1 MGAVN
6 GGALCYPAPVL
17 PGSGVVDVNHPEIDV
32 AEAPPTRRVLA
43 ILAADVVGYARLTE
57 VAEEATHIRLRALR
71 FGVIN
76 PCIVSF
82 RGRIVKN
89 TGDGF
94 LASFDSSLDAARCAV
109 ALQAEVAAAQTREGY
124 DRKIQFRIGLNVAQT
139 IVESEDIF
147 GKGVNIAARLEQSA
161 PAGGVVLSDEM
172 FQQIKDRLDVPV
184 QDLGALR
191 LKHLARP
198 VHAYSLLL
206 PEAERLPSSGGR
218 KASRQ
223 AKVPYIAVLP
233 FRTQG
238 ANPEDDYFGDGTA
251 DEIVVALQSL
261 RGLFVISSMST
272 SPYRSGPIDSQKIG
286 QELGVRYVL
295 SGSIRRA
302 DKRLRI
308 GVELKDVEAGVV
320 LWADHY
326 DGDVS
331 ELFEFQSRIA
341 TRIVWSIAPQVREA
355 ELKRA
360 LQKRSD
366 NLNAYELLMKAIDFM
381 YRMNF
386 FDFGRAG
393 ELLQA
398 AIASDPSYATPYA
411 YAALWHIHN
420 VAQGWGAEGGPD
432 AAEAARLATAAVDRA
447 PADGF
452 ALAVLG
458 HTKALLFKDYDASLD
473 LFDRALSASPGNAMA
488 WTLSSGVYGYL
499 EEGQS
504 AITRAEQGLRL
515 SPADTQAYFYLMF
528 LGQAHY
534 INGNYDEAVVWAR
547 KTAALNGRL
556 SANLRILAAAYVAK
570 GQDEEARGVTRML
583 LDIQPRFKLSAYRER
598 CPFKIGLRERF
609 IGHLR
614 EAGLPD

>member
-1 MGAVN
+1 MINLGTN
-6 GGALCYPAPVL
+6 FG
-17 PGSGVVDVNHPEIDV
+17 DV
-32 AEAPPTRRVLA
+32 PPTRRVLA

-57 VAEEATHIRLRALR
+57 VAEEATHSRLRALR

-76 PCIVSF
+76 PCIVSY
-82 RGRIVKN
+82 RGKVVKN

-109 ALQAEVAAAQTREGY
+109 AMQHEVAAAQSREGY
-124 DRKIQFRIGLNVAQT
+124 DRKIQFRMGLNVAQT

-161 PAGGVVLSDEM
+161 PAGGVVLSHEM
-172 FQQIKDRLDVPV
+172 FQEIKDRLEVSV
-184 QDLGALR
+184 EDLGLLR
-191 LKHLARP
+191 LKHLSRP
-198 VHAYSLLL
+198 VRAYSLLL
-206 PEAERLPSSGGR
+206 PEAERLPQR
-218 KASRQ
+218 ASRR
-223 AKVPYIAVLP
+223 AKVPFIAVLP
-233 FRTQG
+233 FRSQG
-238 ANPEDDYFGDGTA
+238 GPSEDDYFGDGTA

-261 RGLFVISSMST
+261 RGLFVISSTST
-272 SPYRSGPIDSQKIG
+272 LSYRTGPIDSQRIG

-302 DKRLRI
+302 DKQVRI
-308 GVELKDVEAGVV
+308 GVELKDVEAGIV
-320 LWADHY
+320 LWADRY

-360 LQKRSD
+360 LRKRSD

-398 AIASDPSYATPYA
+398 AIVSDPNYATPYA

-420 VAQGWGAEGGPD
+420 VAQGWGPEGGSD
-432 AAEAARLATAAVDRA
+432 AAEAARLAAAAVERA

-458 HTKALLFKDYDASLD
+458 HTKALLFKDYDAALD

-499 EEGQS
+499 EDGQS

-534 INGNYDEAVVWAR
+534 ISGNYDEAVVWAR

-556 SANLRILAAAYVAK
+556 SANLRVLAAAYIAK
-570 GQDEEARGVTRML
+570 GQDGEARAVTKML
-583 LDIQPRFKLSAYRER
+583 LEIQPRFTLSAYRGR
-598 CPFKIGLRERF
+598 CPFKADLRERF
-609 IGHLR
+609 IDHLR
-614 EAGLPD
+614 QAGLPD

>member
-1 MGAVN
+1 MI
-6 GGALCYPAPVL
+6 
-17 PGSGVVDVNHPEIDV
+17 NHREIDAAEV
-32 AEAPPTRRVLA
+32 APTRRVLA

-57 VAEEATHIRLRALR
+57 LAEEATHIRLRSLR

-94 LASFDSSLDAARCAV
+94 LASFDSALDAARCAV
-109 ALQAEVAAAQTREGY
+109 ALQAEVAAAQNREGY
-124 DRKIQFRIGLNVAQT
+124 DRKIQFRMGLNVGQT

-172 FQQIKDRLDVPV
+172 FQQIKDRIDVPV
-184 QDLGALR
+184 QDLGVLR
-191 LKHLARP
+191 LKHLASP

-206 PEAERLPSSGGR
+206 PEAERLPSSGG

-233 FRTQG
+233 FRTQA

-261 RGLFVISSMST
+261 RGLCVISSMST
-272 SPYRSGPIDSQKIG
+272 SPYRSGPIDSQRIG

-302 DKRLRI
+302 DQRLRI
-308 GVELKDVEAGVV
+308 SVELQDVEAGIV

-326 DGDVS
+326 DGEVS
-331 ELFEFQSRIA
+331 ELFDFQSRIA

-360 LQKRSD
+360 LRKRSD

-381 YRMNF
+381 YRMNY

-398 AIASDPSYATPYA
+398 AIALDPSYATPYA

-458 HTKALLFKDYDASLD
+458 HTRALLFKDYGAALD

-499 EEGQS
+499 EDGQS

-547 KTAALNGRL
+547 KTASLNGRL

-570 GQDEEARGVTRML
+570 GQGEEARSITRML
-583 LDIQPRFKLSAYRER
+583 LDIQPRFKLSAYRDR
-598 CPFKIGLRERF
+598 CPFRSSLRERF
-609 IGHLR
+609 IEHLR

>member
-1 MGAVN
+1 MIH
-6 GGALCYPAPVL
+6 
-17 PGSGVVDVNHPEIDV
+17 PGVSTGES
-32 AEAPPTRRVLA
+32 PPKRRVLA

-57 VAEEATHIRLRALR
+57 VAEEATHVRLRALR

-76 PCIVSF
+76 PCIVSY
-82 RGRIVKN
+82 RGKIVKN
-89 TGDGF
+89 TGDGY

-109 ALQAEVAAAQTREGY
+109 ALQHEVAAVQSREGH
-124 DRKIQFRIGLNVAQT
+124 DRKIQFRMGLNVAQT

-161 PAGGVVLSDEM
+161 PAGGVVISDEM
-172 FQQIKDRLDVPV
+172 FQEIKDRLEVAV
-184 QDLGALR
+184 EDLGLLR
-191 LKHLARP
+191 LKHLSRP

-206 PEAERLPSSGGR
+206 PEAERLPPS

-223 AKVPYIAVLP
+223 AKVPFIAVLP

-238 ANPEDDYFGDGTA
+238 ESPEDDYFGDGTA
-251 DEIVVALQSL
+251 DEIVVALQSI
-261 RGLFVISSMST
+261 RGLFVISSTST
-272 SPYRSGPIDSQKIG
+272 FPYRTGPIDSQRIG

-302 DKRLRI
+302 DKQLRI
-308 GVELKDVEAGVV
+308 GVELTDVEAGVV

-360 LQKRSD
+360 LRKRSD

-398 AIASDPSYATPYA
+398 AIALDPNYATPYA

-432 AAEAARLATAAVDRA
+432 AAEAARLAAAAVDRA

-458 HTKALLFKDYDASLD
+458 HTKALLFKDYDAALD

-534 INGNYDEAVVWAR
+534 ISGNFDEAVVWAR

-556 SANLRILAAAYVAK
+556 SANLRVLAAAYVAS
-570 GQDEEARGVTRML
+570 GRGAEARAVAKTL
-583 LDIQPRFKLSAYRER
+583 LEIQPRFQLSAYSER
-598 CPFKIGLRERF
+598 CPFREGLRERF
-609 IGHLR
+609 IDHLR
-614 EAGLPD
+614 QAGLPD

>member
-1 MGAVN
+1 M
-6 GGALCYPAPVL
+6 
-17 PGSGVVDVNHPEIDV
+17 
-32 AEAPPTRRVLA
+32 
-43 ILAADVVGYARLTE
+43 AADVVGYARLTE
-57 VAEEATHIRLRALR
+57 VAEETTHIRLRTLR

-76 PCIVSF
+76 PCIVSY
-82 RGRIVKN
+82 RGKIVKN

-109 ALQAEVAAAQTREGY
+109 AMQHEVATAQSREGY
-124 DRKIQFRIGLNVAQT
+124 DRKIQFRMGLNVAQT

-161 PAGGVVLSDEM
+161 PAGGVVLSHDM
-172 FQQIKDRLDVPV
+172 YQGIKDRLEVSV
-184 QDLGALR
+184 EDLGLLR
-191 LKHLARP
+191 LKHLSRP

-206 PEAERLPSSGGR
+206 PEAERLPPSGGR
-218 KASRQ
+218 ASRQ
-223 AKVPYIAVLP
+223 AKVPFIAVLP

-238 ANPEDDYFGDGTA
+238 GSPEDDYFGDGTA
-251 DEIVVALQSL
+251 DEIVVALQSV
-261 RGLFVISSMST
+261 RGLFVISSTST
-272 SPYRSGPIDSQKIG
+272 FPYRTGLIDSQRIG

-302 DKRLRI
+302 DKQLRI
-308 GVELKDVEAGVV
+308 GVELKDVEAGIV
-320 LWADHY
+320 LWADQY

-360 LQKRSD
+360 LHKRSD

-386 FDFGRAG
+386 YDFGKAG

-398 AIASDPSYATPYA
+398 AITADPNYATAYA

-432 AAEAARLATAAVDRA
+432 AAEAARLAAAAVDRA

-458 HTKALLFKDYDASLD
+458 HSKALLFKDYGAALD

-504 AITRAEQGLRL
+504 AIKRAEQGLRL

-547 KTAALNGRL
+547 KTATLNGRL
-556 SANLRILAAAYVAK
+556 SANLRVLAAAYIAT
-570 GQDEEARGVTRML
+570 GQSAEARTVTKTL
-583 LDIQPRFKLSAYRER
+583 LDVQPRFKLSAYSER
-598 CPFKIGLRERF
+598 CPFRAGLRERF
-609 IGHLR
+609 IDHLR
-614 EAGLPD
+614 QAGLPD

>member
-1 MGAVN
+1 M
-6 GGALCYPAPVL
+6 
-17 PGSGVVDVNHPEIDV
+17 
-32 AEAPPTRRVLA
+32 LA

-57 VAEEATHIRLRALR
+57 IAEEATHIRLRALR

-76 PCIVSF
+76 PCIVSY
-82 RGRIVKN
+82 RGKIVKN

-94 LASFDSSLDAARCAV
+94 LASFDSSFDAVRCAV
-109 ALQAEVAAAQTREGY
+109 AMQHEVAAAQSREGY
-124 DRKIQFRIGLNVAQT
+124 DRKIQFRMGLNVAQT
-139 IVESEDIF
+139 IVEWEDIF

-161 PAGGVVLSDEM
+161 PPGGVVLSHEM
-172 FQQIKDRLDVPV
+172 YQEIKDRLEVSV
-184 QDLGALR
+184 EDLGLLR
-191 LKHLARP
+191 LKHLSRP
-198 VHAYSLLL
+198 VRAYSLLL
-206 PEAERLPSSGGR
+206 PEAERLPPGSGG

-223 AKVPYIAVLP
+223 AKVPFIAVLP

-238 ANPEDDYFGDGTA
+238 GNPEDDYFGDGTA

-261 RGLFVISSMST
+261 RGLFVISSTST
-272 SPYRSGPIDSQKIG
+272 FPYRTGPIDSQRIG

-302 DKRLRI
+302 DQQLRI

-320 LWADHY
+320 LWADQY

-360 LQKRSD
+360 LHKRSD

-386 FDFGRAG
+386 FDFAQAG

-398 AIASDPSYATPYA
+398 AIAADPNYATAYA

-432 AAEAARLATAAVDRA
+432 AGEAARLAAAAVDRA

-452 ALAVLG
+452 TLAVLG
-458 HTKALLFKDYDASLD
+458 HAKALLFRDYDAAVD

-499 EEGQS
+499 EDGPS
-504 AITRAEQGLRL
+504 AIKRAEQGLRL
-515 SPADTQAYFYLMF
+515 SPSDTQAYYYLMF

-534 INGNYDEAVVWAR
+534 ISGNYEEAVVWAR
-547 KTAALNGRL
+547 KTASLNTRL

-570 GQDEEARGVTRML
+570 GQDAEARAVTKTL
-583 LDIQPRFKLSAYRER
+583 LDMQPRFKLSAYSER
-598 CPFKIGLRERF
+598 CPFKAGLRERF
-609 IGHLR
+609 IDHLR
-614 EAGLPD
+614 KAGLPD

>member
-1 MGAVN
+1 MI
-6 GGALCYPAPVL
+6 
-17 PGSGVVDVNHPEIDV
+17 NHREIDAAEV
-32 AEAPPTRRVLA
+32 APTRRMLA

-57 VAEEATHIRLRALR
+57 LAEEATHIRLRSLR

-94 LASFDSSLDAARCAV
+94 LASFDSALDAARCAV
-109 ALQAEVAAAQTREGY
+109 ALQAEVAAAQNREGY
-124 DRKIQFRIGLNVAQT
+124 DRKIQFRMGLNVGQT

-172 FQQIKDRLDVPV
+172 FQQIKDRIDVPV
-184 QDLGALR
+184 QDLGVLR
-191 LKHLARP
+191 LKHLASP

-206 PEAERLPSSGGR
+206 PEAERLPSSGG

-233 FRTQG
+233 FRTQA

-261 RGLFVISSMST
+261 RGLCVISSMST
-272 SPYRSGPIDSQKIG
+272 SPYRSGPIDSQRIG

-302 DKRLRI
+302 DQRLRI
-308 GVELKDVEAGVV
+308 SVELQDVEAGIV

-326 DGDVS
+326 DGEVS
-331 ELFEFQSRIA
+331 ELFDFQSRIA

-360 LQKRSD
+360 LRKRSD

-381 YRMNF
+381 YRMNY

-398 AIASDPSYATPYA
+398 AIALDPSYATPYA

-458 HTKALLFKDYDASLD
+458 HTRALLFKDYGAALD

-499 EEGQS
+499 EDGQS

-547 KTAALNGRL
+547 KTASLNGRL

-570 GQDEEARGVTRML
+570 GQGEEARSITRML
-583 LDIQPRFKLSAYRER
+583 LDIQPRFKLSAYRDR
-598 CPFKIGLRERF
+598 CPFRSSLRERF
-609 IGHLR
+609 IEHLR

>member
-1 MGAVN
+1 M
-6 GGALCYPAPVL
+6 
-17 PGSGVVDVNHPEIDV
+17 NHPGADIGVGEG
-32 AEAPPTRRVLA
+32 PPTRRVLA

-57 VAEEATHIRLRALR
+57 VAEETTHIRLRALR

-76 PCIVSF
+76 PCIVSY
-82 RGRIVKN
+82 RGKVVKN

-109 ALQAEVAAAQTREGY
+109 AMQHEVATAQSREGY
-124 DRKIQFRIGLNVAQT
+124 DRKIQFRMGLNVAQT

-161 PAGGVVLSDEM
+161 PAGGVVLSHEM
-172 FQQIKDRLDVPV
+172 FQEIRDRLDVSV
-184 QDLGALR
+184 EDLGLLR
-191 LKHLARP
+191 LKHLSRP
-198 VHAYSLLL
+198 VRAYSLLL
-206 PEAERLPSSGGR
+206 PEADRLPPSGGGR
-218 KASRQ
+218 ASRQ
-223 AKVPYIAVLP
+223 AKVPFIAVLP
-233 FRTQG
+233 FRTQEG
-238 ANPEDDYFGDGTA
+238 NPEDDYFGDGTA

-261 RGLFVISSMST
+261 RGLFVISSTST
-272 SPYRSGPIDSQKIG
+272 FPYRTGPIDSQRIG

-302 DKRLRI
+302 DKQLRI
-308 GVELKDVEAGVV
+308 GVELKDVEAGIV

-360 LQKRSD
+360 LHKRSD

-398 AIASDPSYATPYA
+398 AIASDPNYATPYA

-420 VAQGWGAEGGPD
+420 VAQGWGPEGGPD
-432 AAEAARLATAAVDRA
+432 AAEAARLAAAAVDRA
-447 PADGF
+447 PVDGF

-458 HTKALLFKDYDASLD
+458 HTKALLFKDYDAALD

-556 SANLRILAAAYVAK
+556 SANLRVLAAAYIAK
-570 GQDEEARGVTRML
+570 GQDAEARAVTKKL
-583 LDIQPRFKLSAYRER
+583 LDIQPRFKLSAYSER
-598 CPFKIGLRERF
+598 CPFKVGLRERF
-609 IGHLR
+609 IDHLR
-614 EAGLPD
+614 QAGLPD

>member
-1 MGAVN
+1 MI
-6 GGALCYPAPVL
+6 
-17 PGSGVVDVNHPEIDV
+17 NHREIDAAEV
-32 AEAPPTRRVLA
+32 APTRRMLA

-57 VAEEATHIRLRALR
+57 LAEDATHIRLRSLR

-94 LASFDSSLDAARCAV
+94 LASFDSALDAARCAV

-124 DRKIQFRIGLNVAQT
+124 DRKIQFRMGLNVAQT

-172 FQQIKDRLDVPV
+172 FQQIKDRIDVPV
-184 QDLGALR
+184 QDLGVLR
-191 LKHLARP
+191 LKHLASP

-206 PEAERLPSSGGR
+206 PEAERLPSSGG

-233 FRTQG
+233 FRTQA

-261 RGLFVISSMST
+261 RGLCVISSMST
-272 SPYRSGPIDSQKIG
+272 SPYRSGPIDSQRIG

-302 DKRLRI
+302 DQRLRI
-308 GVELKDVEAGVV
+308 SVELQDVEAGIV

-326 DGDVS
+326 DGEVS
-331 ELFEFQSRIA
+331 ELFDFQSRIA

-360 LQKRSD
+360 LRKRSD

-381 YRMNF
+381 YRMNY

-398 AIASDPSYATPYA
+398 AIALDPSYATPYA

-458 HTKALLFKDYDASLD
+458 HTKALLFKDYGAALD

-499 EEGQS
+499 EDGQS

-515 SPADTQAYFYLMF
+515 SPADTQAYFYLFF

-547 KTAALNGRL
+547 KTASLNGRL

-570 GQDEEARGVTRML
+570 GQGEEALTITRML
-583 LDIQPRFKLSAYRER
+583 LDIQPRFKLAAYRDR
-598 CPFKIGLRERF
+598 CPFRSSLRERF
-609 IGHLR
+609 IEHLR

>member
-1 MGAVN
+1 MLSMASRS
-6 GGALCYPAPVL
+6 AILL
-17 PGSGVVDVNHPEIDV
+17 PILRGSGAIAVNHPDIDV
-32 AEAPPTRRVLA
+32 AGAPPTKRVLA

-57 VAEEATHIRLRALR
+57 LAEEATHVRLRALR
-71 FGVIN
+71 FGVVN

-94 LASFDSSLDAARCAV
+94 LASFDSSLDAARCAI
-109 ALQAEVAAAQTREGY
+109 ALQHEIAAAQSREGY
-124 DRKIQFRIGLNVAQT
+124 DRKIHFRMGLNVAQT

-147 GKGVNIAARLEQSA
+147 GKGVNIAVRLEQSA

-184 QDLGALR
+184 EDLGPLR

-198 VHAYSLLL
+198 VHAYSLVL
-206 PEAERLPSSGGR
+206 PEVERLPSSGGR
-218 KASRQ
+218 RASRQ

-238 ANPEDDYFGDGTA
+238 GNADDDYSGDGIA
-251 DEIVVALQSL
+251 GEIVVALQNL

-272 SPYRSGPIDSQKIG
+272 LPYRNGPIDSQKVG

-302 DKRLRI
+302 DKQIRI
-308 GVELKDVEAGVV
+308 GVELKDIEAGIM
-320 LWADHY
+320 LWADRY

-360 LQKRSD
+360 LRKRSD

-386 FDFGRAG
+386 FDFSRAG

-398 AIASDPSYATPYA
+398 AIAADPNYATPYA

-420 VAQGWGAEGGPD
+420 VAQGWGAERGPD
-432 AAEAARLATAAVDRA
+432 AAEAARLAAAAVDRA

-458 HTKALLFKDYDASLD
+458 HAKALLFKDYDAALD
-473 LFDRALSASPGNAMA
+473 LFERALSASPGNAMA
-488 WTLSSGVYGYL
+488 WTLSSGAYGYL
-499 EEGQS
+499 GDGQS

-556 SANLRILAAAYVAK
+556 SANLRILAAAYIAK
-570 GQDEEARGVTRML
+570 GQVEEARSIAKML
-583 LDIQPRFKLSAYRER
+583 LDIQSQFQLSVYRER
-598 CPFKIGLRERF
+598 CPFKSDLRDRF
-609 IGHLR
+609 IEHLR
-614 EAGLPD
+614 QAGLPD

>member
-1 MGAVN
+1 M
-6 GGALCYPAPVL
+6 
-17 PGSGVVDVNHPEIDV
+17 IDPCTDIGEV
-32 AEAPPTRRVLA
+32 PPTRRVLA

-57 VAEEATHIRLRALR
+57 IAEEATHIRLRALR

-76 PCIVSF
+76 PSIVSY
-82 RGRIVKN
+82 RGKIVKN

-94 LASFDSSLDAARCAV
+94 LASFDSSLDAVRCAV
-109 ALQAEVAAAQTREGY
+109 AMQHEVAAAQSREGY
-124 DRKIQFRIGLNVAQT
+124 DRKIQFRMGLNVAQT
-139 IVESEDIF
+139 IVEWEDIF

-161 PAGGVVLSDEM
+161 PPGGVVLSHEM
-172 FQQIKDRLDVPV
+172 YQEIKDRLEVSV
-184 QDLGALR
+184 EDLGLLR
-191 LKHLARP
+191 LKHLSRP
-198 VHAYSLLL
+198 VRAYSLLL
-206 PEAERLPSSGGR
+206 PEAERLPPGSGG

-223 AKVPYIAVLP
+223 AKVPFIAVLP

-238 ANPEDDYFGDGTA
+238 GNPEDDYFGDGTA

-261 RGLFVISSMST
+261 RGLFVISSTST
-272 SPYRSGPIDSQKIG
+272 FPYRTGPIDSQRVG

-302 DKRLRI
+302 DNQLRI
-308 GVELKDVEAGVV
+308 GVELKDVEAGIV

-360 LQKRSD
+360 LHKRSD

-386 FDFGRAG
+386 FDFAQAG

-398 AIASDPSYATPYA
+398 AIAADPNYATAYA

-432 AAEAARLATAAVDRA
+432 AGEAARLAAAAVDRA

-452 ALAVLG
+452 TLAVLG
-458 HTKALLFKDYDASLD
+458 HAKALLFRDYDAAVD

-499 EEGQS
+499 EDGPS
-504 AITRAEQGLRL
+504 AIKRAEQGLRL
-515 SPADTQAYFYLMF
+515 SPSDTQAYYYLMF

-534 INGNYDEAVVWAR
+534 ISGNYEEAVVWSR
-547 KTAALNGRL
+547 KTASLNTRL

-570 GQDEEARGVTRML
+570 GQDAEARAVTKTF
-583 LDIQPRFKLSAYRER
+583 LDMQPRFKLSAYSER
-598 CPFKIGLRERF
+598 CPFKVGLRERF
-609 IGHLR
+609 IDHLR
-614 EAGLPD
+614 KAGLPD

>member
-1 MGAVN
+1 MI
-6 GGALCYPAPVL
+6 
-17 PGSGVVDVNHPEIDV
+17 NHREIDAAEV
-32 AEAPPTRRVLA
+32 APTRRVLA

-57 VAEEATHIRLRALR
+57 LAEEATHIRLRSLR

-94 LASFDSSLDAARCAV
+94 LASFDSALDAARCAV
-109 ALQAEVAAAQTREGY
+109 ALQAEVAAAQNREGY
-124 DRKIQFRIGLNVAQT
+124 DRKIQFRMGLNVGQT

-172 FQQIKDRLDVPV
+172 FQQIKDRIDVPV
-184 QDLGALR
+184 QDLGVLR
-191 LKHLARP
+191 LKHLASP

-206 PEAERLPSSGGR
+206 PEAERLPSSGG

-233 FRTQG
+233 FRTQA

-261 RGLFVISSMST
+261 RGLCVISSMST
-272 SPYRSGPIDSQKIG
+272 SPYRSGPIDSQRIG

-302 DKRLRI
+302 DQRLRI
-308 GVELKDVEAGVV
+308 SVELQDVEAGIV

-326 DGDVS
+326 DGEVS
-331 ELFEFQSRIA
+331 ELFDFQSRIA

-360 LQKRSD
+360 LRKRSD

-381 YRMNF
+381 YRMNY

-398 AIASDPSYATPYA
+398 AIALDPSYATPYA

-458 HTKALLFKDYDASLD
+458 HTRALLFKDYGAALD

-499 EEGQS
+499 EDGQS

-547 KTAALNGRL
+547 KTASLNGRL
-556 SANLRILAAAYVAK
+556 SANLRIPAAAYVAK
-570 GQDEEARGVTRML
+570 GQGEEARSITRML
-583 LDIQPRFKLSAYRER
+583 LDIQPRFKLSAYRDR
-598 CPFKIGLRERF
+598 CPFRSSLRERF
-609 IGHLR
+609 IEHLR

>member
-1 MGAVN
+1 M
-6 GGALCYPAPVL
+6 
-17 PGSGVVDVNHPEIDV
+17 
-32 AEAPPTRRVLA
+32 LA

-76 PCIVSF
+76 PCIVSY
-82 RGRIVKN
+82 RGKIVKN

-109 ALQAEVAAAQTREGY
+109 ALQHEVAAAQSQEGH
-124 DRKIQFRIGLNVAQT
+124 DRKIQFRMGLNVART

-161 PAGGVVLSDEM
+161 PAGGVVISDGM
-172 FQQIKDRLDVPV
+172 FQEIKDRLEVAV
-184 QDLGALR
+184 EDLGLLR
-191 LKHLARP
+191 LKHLSRP

-206 PEAERLPSSGGR
+206 PEAERLPPSR
-218 KASRQ
+218 ASRQ
-223 AKVPYIAVLP
+223 AKVPFIAVLP

-238 ANPEDDYFGDGTA
+238 SPEDDYFGDGTA
-251 DEIVVALQSL
+251 DEIVVALQSI
-261 RGLFVISSMST
+261 RGLFVISSTST
-272 SPYRSGPIDSQKIG
+272 LPYRTGPIDSQKVG

-302 DKRLRI
+302 DKQLRI
-308 GVELKDVEAGVV
+308 GVELKDVEAGIV

-326 DGDVS
+326 DGNVS

-360 LQKRSD
+360 LRKRSD

-386 FDFGRAG
+386 FDFSRAG

-398 AIASDPSYATPYA
+398 AIASDPNYATPYA

-432 AAEAARLATAAVDRA
+432 AAEGARLAAAAVDRA

-458 HTKALLFKDYDASLD
+458 HTKALLFKDYDAALD

-534 INGNYDEAVVWAR
+534 ISGNFDEAVVWAR

-556 SANLRILAAAYVAK
+556 SANLRVLAAAYVAN
-570 GQDEEARGVTRML
+570 GRGAEARAVAKTL
-583 LDIQPRFKLSAYRER
+583 LEIQPRFQLSAYSER
-598 CPFKIGLRERF
+598 CPFKEGLRERF
-609 IGHLR
+609 IDHLR
-614 EAGLPD
+614 QAGLPD

>member
-1 MGAVN
+1 MN
-6 GGALCYPAPVL
+6 PLR
-17 PGSGVVDVNHPEIDV
+17 IDL
-32 AEAPPTRRVLA
+32 AEVPPKRRLLA

-57 VAEEATHIRLRALR
+57 VAEEATHLRLRALR

-94 LASFDSSLDAARCAV
+94 LASFDSSLDAARCAI
-109 ALQAEVAAAQTREGY
+109 AMQHEIAAAQSQEGY
-124 DRKIQFRIGLNVAQT
+124 DRKIEFRMGLNVAKT
-139 IVESEDIF
+139 IIESEDIF

-161 PAGGVVLSDEM
+161 PAGGVVLSHEI
-172 FQQIKDRLDVPV
+172 FKEIKDRLEVSV
-184 QDLGALR
+184 EDLGLLR
-191 LKHLARP
+191 LKHLSRP
-198 VHAYSLLL
+198 VRAYSLLL
-206 PEAERLPSSGGR
+206 PEAKRLPKSSSGR
-218 KASRQ
+218 ASRQ
-223 AKVPYIAVLP
+223 AKVPFIAVLP
-233 FRTQG
+233 FRTQRG
-238 ANPEDDYFGDGTA
+238 NPEDDYFGDGTA
-251 DEIVVALQSL
+251 SEIVVALQSV
-261 RGLFVISSMST
+261 RGLFVISSTST
-272 SPYRSGPIDSQKIG
+272 LPYRTGPIDSQKVG

-302 DKRLRI
+302 DKQLRI
-308 GVELKDVEAGVV
+308 GVELKDVEASTV

-331 ELFEFQSRIA
+331 DLFEFQSRIA
-341 TRIVWSIAPQVREA
+341 TRIVWSIAPHVREA

-360 LQKRSD
+360 LRKRSD

-398 AIASDPSYATPYA
+398 AIAADPNYPTPYA

-420 VAQGWGAEGGPD
+420 VAQGWGPEGGPD
-432 AAEAARLATAAVDRA
+432 AAEAARLAAAAVDLA
-447 PADGF
+447 SADGF

-458 HTKALLFKDYDASLD
+458 HTKALLFKDFDTALD

-499 EEGQS
+499 EDGKS

-534 INGNYDEAVVWAR
+534 ISGNYDEAVVWAR

-556 SANLRILAAAYVAK
+556 SANLRVLAAAYVAK
-570 GQDEEARGVTRML
+570 GQCAEARGIAKML
-583 LDIQPRFKLSAYRER
+583 LDLQPRFKLSVYSER
-598 CPFKIGLRERF
+598 CPFKAGLRERF
-609 IGHLR
+609 IDHLR
-614 EAGLPD
+614 QASLPD

>member
-1 MGAVN
+1 M
-6 GGALCYPAPVL
+6 
-17 PGSGVVDVNHPEIDV
+17 
-32 AEAPPTRRVLA
+32 LA

-57 VAEEATHIRLRALR
+57 VAEEATHVRLRALR

-76 PCIVSF
+76 PCIVTY
-82 RGRIVKN
+82 RGKIVKN

-109 ALQAEVAAAQTREGY
+109 ALQHEVAGAQSHEGY
-124 DRKIQFRIGLNVAQT
+124 DRKIQFRMGLNVAQT

-161 PAGGVVLSDEM
+161 PAGGVVISDEM
-172 FQQIKDRLDVPV
+172 FQEIKDRLEVAV
-184 QDLGALR
+184 EDLGLLR
-191 LKHLARP
+191 LKHLSRP

-206 PEAERLPSSGGR
+206 PEAERLPPSR
-218 KASRQ
+218 ASRQ
-223 AKVPYIAVLP
+223 AKVPFIAVLP

-238 ANPEDDYFGDGTA
+238 ENPEDNYFGDGTA
-251 DEIVVALQSL
+251 DEIVVALQSI
-261 RGLFVISSMST
+261 RGLFVISSTST
-272 SPYRSGPIDSQKIG
+272 FPYRTGPIDSQRIG

-302 DKRLRI
+302 DKQLRI
-308 GVELKDVEAGVV
+308 GVELTDVEAGVV

-360 LQKRSD
+360 LRKRSD

-398 AIASDPSYATPYA
+398 AIALDPNYATPYA

-432 AAEAARLATAAVDRA
+432 AAEAARLAAAAVDRA

-458 HTKALLFKDYDASLD
+458 HTKALLFKDYDAALD

-534 INGNYDEAVVWAR
+534 ISGNFDEAVVWAR

-556 SANLRILAAAYVAK
+556 SANLRVLAAAYVAS
-570 GQDEEARGVTRML
+570 GRGAEARAVAKTL
-583 LDIQPRFKLSAYRER
+583 LEIQPRFQLSAYSER
-598 CPFKIGLRERF
+598 CPFRVGLRERF
-609 IGHLR
+609 IDHLR
-614 EAGLPD
+614 QAGLPD

>member
-1 MGAVN
+1 MFCQIAGQSAVN
-6 GGALCYPAPVL
+6 HLG
-17 PGSGVVDVNHPEIDV
+17 IDV
-32 AEAPPTRRVLA
+32 AEVPPARRVLA
-43 ILAADVVGYARLTE
+43 VLAADVVGYARLTE

-76 PCIVSF
+76 PCIVSY
-82 RGRIVKN
+82 RGKIVKN

-109 ALQAEVAAAQTREGY
+109 AMQHEVAAAQSQEGY
-124 DRKIQFRIGLNVAQT
+124 DRKIQFRMGLNVAET
-139 IVESEDIF
+139 IIESEDIF

-161 PAGGVVLSDEM
+161 PAGGVVLSHEM
-172 FQQIKDRLDVPV
+172 YQEIKDRLEVSV
-184 QDLGALR
+184 QDLGLLR
-191 LKHLARP
+191 LKHLSRP
-198 VHAYSLLL
+198 VRAYSLLL
-206 PEAERLPSSGGR
+206 PEAERLPPSSSGR
-218 KASRQ
+218 TSRQ
-223 AKVPYIAVLP
+223 AKVPFIAVLP

-238 ANPEDDYFGDGTA
+238 GNREDDYFGDGTA
-251 DEIVVALQSL
+251 SEIVVALQSV
-261 RGLFVISSMST
+261 RGLFVISSTST
-272 SPYRSGPIDSQKIG
+272 FPYRTGPIDSQRVG

-295 SGSIRRA
+295 SGSVRRA
-302 DKRLRI
+302 DKQLRI
-308 GVELKDVEAGVV
+308 GVELKDVEANIV

-360 LQKRSD
+360 LRKRSD

-398 AIASDPSYATPYA
+398 AIAADPNYATPYA

-420 VAQGWGAEGGPD
+420 VAQGWGPEEGPD
-432 AAEAARLATAAVDRA
+432 AAEAARLAAAAVDLA
-447 PADGF
+447 SADGF
-452 ALAVLG
+452 ALAVLA
-458 HTKALLFKDYDASLD
+458 HTKALLFKDYDAALD

-488 WTLSSGVYGYL
+488 WSLSSGVYGYL

-515 SPADTQAYFYLMF
+515 SGADTQAYFYLMF

-534 INGNYDEAVVWAR
+534 VSGNYDEAVVWAR

-556 SANLRILAAAYVAK
+556 SANLRVLAAAYVAK
-570 GQDEEARGVTRML
+570 GQRAEARGVAKML
-583 LDIQPRFKLSAYRER
+583 LDLQPRFKLSAYSER
-598 CPFKIGLRERF
+598 CPFKAGLRERF
-609 IGHLR
+609 IDHLR
-614 EAGLPD
+614 QAGLPD

>member
-1 MGAVN
+1 MIH
-6 GGALCYPAPVL
+6 
-17 PGSGVVDVNHPEIDV
+17 PGVSTGES
-32 AEAPPTRRVLA
+32 PPKRRVLA

-57 VAEEATHIRLRALR
+57 VAEEATHVRLRALR

-76 PCIVSF
+76 PCIVSY
-82 RGRIVKN
+82 RGKIVKN
-89 TGDGF
+89 TGDGY

-109 ALQAEVAAAQTREGY
+109 ALQHEVAAVQSREGH
-124 DRKIQFRIGLNVAQT
+124 DRKIQFRMGLNVAQT

-161 PAGGVVLSDEM
+161 PAGGVIISDEM
-172 FQQIKDRLDVPV
+172 FQEIKDRLEVAV
-184 QDLGALR
+184 EDLGLLR
-191 LKHLARP
+191 LKHLSRP

-206 PEAERLPSSGGR
+206 PEAERLPPSR
-218 KASRQ
+218 ASRQ
-223 AKVPYIAVLP
+223 AKVPFIAVLP

-238 ANPEDDYFGDGTA
+238 SPEDDYFGDGTA
-251 DEIVVALQSL
+251 DEIVVALQSI

-272 SPYRSGPIDSQKIG
+272 LPYRTGPVDSQKVG

-302 DKRLRI
+302 DKQLRI
-308 GVELKDVEAGVV
+308 GVELKDVEAGIV

-360 LQKRSD
+360 LRKRSD

-398 AIASDPSYATPYA
+398 AIASDPNYATAYA

-432 AAEAARLATAAVDRA
+432 AAESARLAAAAVDRA

-458 HTKALLFKDYDASLD
+458 HTKALLFKDYDAALD

-534 INGNYDEAVVWAR
+534 ISGNFDEAVVWAR

-556 SANLRILAAAYVAK
+556 SANLRVLAAAYVAS
-570 GQDEEARGVTRML
+570 GRGAEARAVAKTL
-583 LDIQPRFKLSAYRER
+583 LEIQPRFQLSAYSER
-598 CPFKIGLRERF
+598 CPFREGLRERF
-609 IGHLR
+609 IDHLR
-614 EAGLPD
+614 QAGLPD

>member
-1 MGAVN
+1 M
-6 GGALCYPAPVL
+6 
-17 PGSGVVDVNHPEIDV
+17 
-32 AEAPPTRRVLA
+32 LA

-57 VAEEATHIRLRALR
+57 VAEEATHVRLRALR

-76 PCIVSF
+76 PCIVSY
-82 RGRIVKN
+82 RGKIVKN
-89 TGDGF
+89 TGDGY

-109 ALQAEVAAAQTREGY
+109 ALQHEVAAVQSREGH
-124 DRKIQFRIGLNVAQT
+124 DRKIQFRMGLNVAQT

-161 PAGGVVLSDEM
+161 PAGGVIISDEM
-172 FQQIKDRLDVPV
+172 FQEIKDRLEVAV
-184 QDLGALR
+184 EDLGLLR
-191 LKHLARP
+191 LKHLSRP

-206 PEAERLPSSGGR
+206 PEAERLPPSR
-218 KASRQ
+218 ASRQ
-223 AKVPYIAVLP
+223 AKVPFIAVLP

-238 ANPEDDYFGDGTA
+238 SPEDDYFGDGTA
-251 DEIVVALQSL
+251 DEIVVALQSI

-272 SPYRSGPIDSQKIG
+272 LPYRTGPVDSQKVG

-302 DKRLRI
+302 DKQLRI
-308 GVELKDVEAGVV
+308 GVELKDVEAGIV

-360 LQKRSD
+360 LRKRSD

-398 AIASDPSYATPYA
+398 AIASDPNYATAYA

-432 AAEAARLATAAVDRA
+432 AAESARLAAAAVDRA

-458 HTKALLFKDYDASLD
+458 HTKALLFKDYDAALD

-534 INGNYDEAVVWAR
+534 ISGNFDEAVVWAR

-556 SANLRILAAAYVAK
+556 SANLRVLAAAYVAS
-570 GQDEEARGVTRML
+570 GRGAEARAVAKTL
-583 LDIQPRFKLSAYRER
+583 LEIQPRFQLSAYSER
-598 CPFKIGLRERF
+598 CPFREGLRERF
-609 IGHLR
+609 IDHLR
-614 EAGLPD
+614 QAGLPD

>member
-1 MGAVN
+1 M
-6 GGALCYPAPVL
+6 
-17 PGSGVVDVNHPEIDV
+17 
-32 AEAPPTRRVLA
+32 LA

-57 VAEEATHIRLRALR
+57 VAEEATHVRLRALR

-76 PCIVSF
+76 PCIVSY
-82 RGRIVKN
+82 RGKIVKN
-89 TGDGF
+89 TGDGY

-109 ALQAEVAAAQTREGY
+109 ALQHEVAAVQSREGH
-124 DRKIQFRIGLNVAQT
+124 DRKIQFRMGLNVAQT

-161 PAGGVVLSDEM
+161 PAGGVIISDEM
-172 FQQIKDRLDVPV
+172 FQEIKDRLEVAV
-184 QDLGALR
+184 EDLGLLR
-191 LKHLARP
+191 LKHLSRP

-206 PEAERLPSSGGR
+206 PEAERLPPSR
-218 KASRQ
+218 ASRQ
-223 AKVPYIAVLP
+223 AKVPFIAVLP

-238 ANPEDDYFGDGTA
+238 SPEDDYFGDGTA
-251 DEIVVALQSL
+251 DEIVVALQSI

-272 SPYRSGPIDSQKIG
+272 LPYRTGPVDSQKVG

-302 DKRLRI
+302 DKQLRI
-308 GVELKDVEAGVV
+308 GVELKDVEAGIV

-360 LQKRSD
+360 LRKRSD

-398 AIASDPSYATPYA
+398 AIASDPNYATAYA

-432 AAEAARLATAAVDRA
+432 AAESARLAAAAVDRA

-458 HTKALLFKDYDASLD
+458 HTKALLFKDYDAALD

-499 EEGQS
+499 EEGRS

-534 INGNYDEAVVWAR
+534 ISGNFDEAVVWAR

-556 SANLRILAAAYVAK
+556 SANLRVLAAAYVAS
-570 GQDEEARGVTRML
+570 GRGAEARAVAKTL
-583 LDIQPRFKLSAYRER
+583 LEIQPRFQLSAYSER
-598 CPFKIGLRERF
+598 CPFREGLRERF
-609 IGHLR
+609 IDHLR
-614 EAGLPD
+614 QAGLPD

>member
-1 MGAVN
+1 MLSRGGWFCYTDNSRPSRGAIAVIH
-6 GGALCYPAPVL
+6 
-17 PGSGVVDVNHPEIDV
+17 PGTDIGEV
-32 AEAPPTRRVLA
+32 PPTRRVLA

-57 VAEEATHIRLRALR
+57 VAEEATHIRLRTLR

-76 PCIVSF
+76 PCIVSY
-82 RGRIVKN
+82 RGKVVKN

-94 LASFDSSLDAARCAV
+94 LASFDSSLDAARCAI
-109 ALQAEVAAAQTREGY
+109 AMQHEVAAAQSREGY
-124 DRKIQFRIGLNVAQT
+124 DRKIQFRMGLNVAQT

-161 PAGGVVLSDEM
+161 PAGGVVLSHEM
-172 FQQIKDRLDVPV
+172 FQEIKDRLEVSV
-184 QDLGALR
+184 EDLGLLR
-191 LKHLARP
+191 LKHLSRP
-198 VHAYSLLL
+198 VRAYSLLL
-206 PEAERLPSSGGR
+206 PEAERLPPSSGGR
-218 KASRQ
+218 ASRQ
-223 AKVPYIAVLP
+223 AKVPFIAVLP
-233 FRTQG
+233 FRAQG
-238 ANPEDDYFGDGTA
+238 GRPEDDYFGDGTA
-251 DEIVVALQSL
+251 DEIVVALQSI
-261 RGLFVISSMST
+261 RGLFVISSTST
-272 SPYRSGPIDSQKIG
+272 FPYRTGPIDSQRIG

-295 SGSIRRA
+295 SGSVHRA
-302 DKRLRI
+302 DKQLRI
-308 GVELKDVEAGVV
+308 GVELKDVEAGIV

-326 DGDVS
+326 DGEVS

-360 LQKRSD
+360 LHKRSD
-366 NLNAYELLMKAIDFM
+366 NLNAYEMLMKAIDFM

-386 FDFGRAG
+386 YDFGKAG

-398 AIASDPSYATPYA
+398 AIAADPNYATAYA

-432 AAEAARLATAAVDRA
+432 AAEAARLAAAAVDRA

-458 HTKALLFKDYDASLD
+458 HTKALLFKDYDAALD
-473 LFDRALSASPGNAMA
+473 LFDRALSAAPGNAMA

-499 EEGQS
+499 EEGSS

-515 SPADTQAYFYLMF
+515 SPADTQAYYYLMF

-534 INGNYDEAVVWAR
+534 ISGNYDEAVVWAR

-556 SANLRILAAAYVAK
+556 SANLRVLAAAYVAK
-570 GQDEEARGVTRML
+570 GQGAEARAVTKTL
-583 LDIQPRFKLSAYRER
+583 LDIQPRFKLSAYNER
-598 CPFKIGLRERF
+598 CPFKVGLRERF
-609 IGHLR
+609 IDHLR
-614 EAGLPD
+614 QAGLPD

>member
-1 MGAVN
+1 M
-6 GGALCYPAPVL
+6 
-17 PGSGVVDVNHPEIDV
+17 
-32 AEAPPTRRVLA
+32 LA

-57 VAEEATHIRLRALR
+57 VAEEATHVRLRALR

-76 PCIVSF
+76 PCIVSY
-82 RGRIVKN
+82 RGKIVKN
-89 TGDGF
+89 TGDGY

-109 ALQAEVAAAQTREGY
+109 ALQHEVAAVQSREGH
-124 DRKIQFRIGLNVAQT
+124 DRKIQFRMGLNVAQT

-161 PAGGVVLSDEM
+161 PAGGVVISDEM
-172 FQQIKDRLDVPV
+172 FQEIKDRLEVAV
-184 QDLGALR
+184 EDLGLLR
-191 LKHLARP
+191 LKHLSRP

-206 PEAERLPSSGGR
+206 PEAERLPPS

-223 AKVPYIAVLP
+223 AKVPFIAVLP

-238 ANPEDDYFGDGTA
+238 ESPEDDYFGDGTA
-251 DEIVVALQSL
+251 DEIVVALQSI
-261 RGLFVISSMST
+261 RGLFVISSTST
-272 SPYRSGPIDSQKIG
+272 FPYRTGPIDSQRIG

-302 DKRLRI
+302 DKQLRI
-308 GVELKDVEAGVV
+308 GVELTDVEAGVV

-360 LQKRSD
+360 LRKRSD

-398 AIASDPSYATPYA
+398 AIALDPNYATPYA

-432 AAEAARLATAAVDRA
+432 AAEAARLAAAAVDRA

-458 HTKALLFKDYDASLD
+458 HTKALLFKDYDAALD

-534 INGNYDEAVVWAR
+534 ISGNFDEAVVWAR

-556 SANLRILAAAYVAK
+556 SANLRVLAAAYVAS
-570 GQDEEARGVTRML
+570 GRGAEARAVAKTL
-583 LDIQPRFKLSAYRER
+583 LEIQPRFQLSAYSER
-598 CPFKIGLRERF
+598 CPFREGLRERF
-609 IGHLR
+609 IDHLR
-614 EAGLPD
+614 QAGLPD